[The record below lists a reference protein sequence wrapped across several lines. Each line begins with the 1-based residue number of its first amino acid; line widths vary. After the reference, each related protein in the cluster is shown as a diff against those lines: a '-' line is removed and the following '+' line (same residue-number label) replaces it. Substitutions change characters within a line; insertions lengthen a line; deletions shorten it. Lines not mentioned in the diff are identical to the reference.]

1 MIDVH
6 RRLEEEGLDARLIL
20 QVHDELIVEAAEKDC
35 ERAAELLRSS
45 MENAYRGEVLLR
57 ADVSVGRTW
66 LDAKD

>member
-1 MIDVH
+1 MNDI
-6 RRLEEEGLDARLIL
+6 RNTG
-20 QVHDELIVEAAEKDC
+20 EKICALAPVYWDDC

-66 LDAKD
+66 LDAKG